1 MNRRPLRPGLPGVF
15 AATSSVVFPGL
26 VTVAVSGLVAM
37 GCLDR
42 PIDVVDPRI
51 TSTIVEVVPHSGVDK
66 IDIVLGIDNSAS
78 MADKQQILAQAVP
91 DLVESLVNPPCIDE
105 AGLPLPDANQP
116 TSPKEDC
123 PKDSRREFEPVLD
136 IHIGIVSSSLGGH
149 GGAVCPD
156 IQAEPNCNNEK
167 VSKNDRGHL
176 LSRADACVAG
186 EVVPTYADKGFL
198 AWDPEQK
205 LNPPGEENLGTLDG
219 SVPGLVP
226 ALADMVNGT
235 GQVGCGYESQLE
247 SIYRFLVDPEPYDT
261 IEASSGYV
269 KVSGTDDALLKQ
281 RKDFLRPDSLVA
293 ILMLSDENDCSIKE
307 TGFYYRASHSDAM
320 PRPRAE
326 CAIDPNDKCCSS
338 CGLKAPEGCPTDPG
352 CFDANGDVM
361 VLTKSQDAVNLR
373 CFDQKR
379 RFGVDF
385 LYPTDRYVKAFS
397 SLEISTRSGEI
408 VENPL
413 FPKARPA
420 EGVPVVRTPDLVFI
434 AGIVGVPWQDIARD
448 PADLKKGIKN
458 AREMGAD
465 GTWDMILGNPAQGV
479 LPTDPLMH
487 ESPDPRHGKHPITGE
502 QTDMTPESP
511 LGNSINGHEYD
522 TLGDDLQYACI
533 FKLPQATDCEND
545 PKCSECR
552 DGTAN
557 SPLCDPAD
565 PMMQVRAKAYPGLRQ
580 LDVLRGL
587 GDQGIVGSVCPKQ
600 VEDRTSSDYG
610 YRPAIGALID
620 RLKSKIGGPCLPRT
634 LDRNEKGAV
643 NCLLLEARA
652 TGGACS
658 CDSEHARI
666 PVDPLHAAAID
677 EAKARSPESNWD
689 CFCQIPQLEGEDL
702 AICQNDVS
710 DDPVTPAGEPV
721 SGFCYVDAST
731 DPAVGN
737 PALVARCAA
746 SERRMIRLVGE
757 GEPSQGATLFVTCSG
772 DSSP

>member
-15 AATSSVVFPGL
+15 AATSAIVLPGL
-26 VTVAVSGLVAM
+26 VAI

-66 IDIVLGIDNSAS
+66 IDLVLGIDNSAS
-78 MADKQQILAQAVP
+78 MADKQQMLAQAIP
-91 DLVESLVNPPCIDE
+91 DLVESLVNPPCINE
-105 AGLPLPDANQP
+105 AGAPLPSAEQP
-116 TSPKEDC
+116 KGPSEDC
-123 PKDSRREFEPVLD
+123 PTGSRREFEPVLD

-149 GGAVCPD
+149 GGGHCPD
-156 IQAEPNCNNEK
+156 LQTDPSCSDEK

-176 LSRADACVAG
+176 LSRADPCVAS
-186 EVVPTYADKGFL
+186 EVVPTYANKGFL
-198 AWDPEQK
+198 AWDPKEQ
-205 LNPPGEENLGTLDG
+205 LSPPGETNLGTLDG
-219 SVPGLVP
+219 SEPGLVP
-226 ALADMVNGT
+226 ALADMVRGT

-247 SIYRFLVDPEPYDT
+247 SIYRFLVDPEPYGT
-261 IEASSGYV
+261 IDASSGNV
-269 KVSGTDDALLKQ
+269 KVSDTDDVLLKQ

-307 TGFYYRASHSDAM
+307 SGFNFRASHTAAL

-326 CAIDPNDKCCSS
+326 CAIDPNDKCCTS
-338 CGLKAPEGCPTDPG
+338 CGMTPPAGCPEDPG
-352 CFDANGDVM
+352 CFDAQGNVM
-361 VLTKSQDAVNLR
+361 VLTQSEDPVDLR

-379 RFGVDF
+379 RFGVNF

-397 SLEISTRSGEI
+397 SPEITTRSGEL

-413 FPKARPA
+413 FPKANPA
-420 EGVPVVRTPDLVFI
+420 GGVPVVRTPDLVFL

-448 PADLKKGIKN
+448 PADLTKGIKN
-458 AREMGAD
+458 AREMGED
-465 GTWDMILGNPAQGV
+465 GTWDVIVGDPAKGI

-487 ESPDPRHGKHPITGE
+487 ESPDPRAGKHPITGE
-502 QTDMTPESP
+502 QTDMDPSSP

-522 TLGDDLQYACI
+522 TLGEDLQYACI
-533 FKLPQATDCEND
+533 FELPEATDCPND
-545 PKCSECR
+545 PKCAECR
-552 DGTAN
+552 DGTAAN
-557 SPLCDPAD
+557 PLCDPAT
-565 PMMQVRAKAYPGLRQ
+565 PTMRVRAKAYPGLRQ

-600 VEDRTSSDYG
+600 VNDRTKDDYG
-610 YRPAIGALID
+610 YRPAIGALVD
-620 RLKSKIGGPCLPRT
+620 RLKAKIGGPCLPRT
-634 LDRNEKGAV
+634 LDRDKEGAV
-643 NCLLLEARA
+643 NCLLIEARP

-658 CDSEHARI
+658 CDSEHARL
-666 PVDPLHAAAID
+666 PVDDTHAAAID
-677 EAKARSPESNWD
+677 EAKARSPEAGWD
-689 CFCQIPQLEGEDL
+689 CFCQIPQLKDEEL
-702 AICQNDVS
+702 TICQNDVS

-731 DPAVGN
+731 DPAIGN
-737 PALVARCAA
+737 PALVARCAD

-757 GEPSQGATLFVTCSG
+757 GEPSKGATLFVTCSG

>member
-15 AATSSVVFPGL
+15 AATSALVFPGL
-26 VTVAVSGLVAM
+26 VTVAVSGFVAM

-42 PIDVVDPRI
+42 PIDTVDPRI

-105 AGLPLPDANQP
+105 AGLPLAEAAQP
-116 TSPKEDC
+116 KSPKEDC
-123 PKDSRREFEPVLD
+123 PKGSRREFEPVLD

-149 GGAVCPD
+149 GGGHCPD
-156 IQAEPNCNNEK
+156 LQSDLSCANEK
-167 VSKNDRGHL
+167 VSKNDRGQL
-176 LSRADACVAG
+176 VSRADPCVAG

-198 AWDPEQK
+198 AWDPEEK
-205 LNPPGEENLGTLDG
+205 LNPPGETNLGTLDG
-219 SVPGLVP
+219 VEPGLVP
-226 ALADMVNGT
+226 ALADMVSGT

-269 KVSGTDDALLKQ
+269 KVSGRDDTLLDQ

-307 TGFYYRASHSDAM
+307 TGFYYRASHTDAM

-326 CAIDPNDKCCSS
+326 CAADPNDKCCTS
-338 CGLKAPEGCPTDPG
+338 CGLKAPEGCPPDPG
-352 CFDANGDVM
+352 CFDAQGNVM
-361 VLTKSQDAVNLR
+361 LLTKSEDPVDLR
-373 CFDQKR
+373 CFDQKH

-397 SLEISTRSGEI
+397 SPEITTRSGEI

-420 EGVPVVRTPDLVFI
+420 EGVPVVRTPDLVFL

-448 PADLKKGIKN
+448 PADLTKGLKN
-458 AREMGAD
+458 SRQLAED
-465 GTWDMILGNPAQGV
+465 GTWDVILGDPAKGT

-487 ESPDPRHGKHPITGE
+487 ESTAARHGQHPITGE

-511 LGNSINGHEYD
+511 LGNTINGHEYD
-522 TLGDDLQYACI
+522 TLGEDLQYACI
-533 FKLPQATDCEND
+533 FELPEATDCSND
-545 PKCSECR
+545 AKCAECR

-557 SPLCDPAD
+557 NPLCDPAA
-565 PMMQVRAKAYPGLRQ
+565 PTMRVRAKAYPGLRQ
-580 LDVLRGL
+580 LGVLRGL

-634 LDRNEKGAV
+634 LDRNDDDAV
-643 NCLLLEARA
+643 NCLLIEARP

-658 CDSEHARI
+658 CDSDHARL
-666 PVDPLHAAAID
+666 PVAPEHAAAID

-689 CFCQIPQLEGEDL
+689 CFCQIPQLADEEL
-702 AICQNDVS
+702 TICQNDVS
-710 DDPVTPAGEPV
+710 DDPVTPAGKPV

-731 DPAVGN
+731 DPPVGN
-737 PALVARCAA
+737 PALVARCAD

>member
-15 AATSSVVFPGL
+15 AATSAVVLPGL
-26 VTVAVSGLVAM
+26 LAA

-66 IDIVLGIDNSAS
+66 IDLVLGIDNSAS

-91 DLVESLVNPPCIDE
+91 DLVESLVNPPCIDDK
-105 AGLPLPDANQP
+105 GLPIASALQP
-116 TSPKEDC
+116 KGPQEDC
-123 PKDSRREFEPVLD
+123 PTGSRREFEPVLD

-149 GGAVCPD
+149 GGGHCPD
-156 IQAEPNCNNEK
+156 LQPELSCGGAS
-167 VSKNDRGHL
+167 VSKNDHGQL
-176 LSRADACVAG
+176 VDRADACTPD
-186 EVVPTYADKGFL
+186 ESVPTYANKGFL

-205 LNPPGEENLGTLDG
+205 LSPAGESKLGTLDG
-219 SVPGLVP
+219 TEPGLVP
-226 ALADMVNGT
+226 SLADLVRGA
-235 GQVGCGYESQLE
+235 GQTGCGYESQLE
-247 SIYRFLVDPEPYDT
+247 SIYRFLVDPEPYAS
-261 IEASSGYV
+261 IEASEGYV
-269 KVSGTDDALLKQ
+269 KVSGTDDALLAQ

-307 TGFYYRASHSDAM
+307 TGFFYRASHTSPM

-338 CGLKAPEGCPTDPG
+338 CGLPAPEGCPADPS
-352 CFDANGDVM
+352 CFNAEGNV
-361 VLTKSQDAVNLR
+361 VTLAAVDDPVDLR

-385 LYPTDRYVKAFS
+385 LYGTDRYVKAFS
-397 SLEISTRSGEI
+397 SPTITTRSGEL
-408 VENPL
+408 VDNPL

-420 EGVPVVRTPDLVFI
+420 EGVPVVRTPDLVFL

-448 PADLKKGIKN
+448 PMDLTKGYKT
-458 AREMGAD
+458 ARVMAED
-465 GTWDMILGNPAQGV
+465 GTWDVILGNPAEGV
-479 LPTDPLMH
+479 LPTDPLMR
-487 ESPDPRHGKHPITGE
+487 ESTGARSGKHPITGE
-502 QTDMTPESP
+502 IVDTTPASP
-511 LGNSINGHEYD
+511 LENSINGHEYD
-522 TLGDDLQYACI
+522 TGGRDLQYACI
-533 FKLPQATDCEND
+533 FELPEATDCPND
-545 PKCSECR
+545 MSCGECR

-557 SPLCDPAD
+557 NPLCDPAA
-565 PMMQVRAKAYPGLRQ
+565 PNMRVRAKAYPGLRQ
-580 LDVLRGL
+580 LGVLQGL
-587 GDQGIVGSVCPKQ
+587 GDQGIVASVCPNQ
-600 VEDRTSSDYG
+600 VEDRSSADYG
-610 YRPAIGALID
+610 YRPAIGALVD

-634 LDRNEKGAV
+634 LDRDDKGAV

-658 CDSEHARI
+658 CDPAHARL
-666 PVDPLHAAAID
+666 PVDPAHAAAID

-689 CFCQIPQLEGEDL
+689 CFCQIPQLEEEQL
-702 AICQNDVS
+702 SVCQNDVS
-710 DDPVTPAGEPV
+710 ESPVTAAGEPV

-737 PALVARCAA
+737 PALVARCAE